1 MAEKL
6 LYCIQEREELSM
18 IENLNIMNRAVA
30 DFFNGLVGT
39 HAGIYLSV
47 AFSFIVGVLLV
58 WALLMPLWCV
68 WKIVWKEEEYEDEEE
83 Q

>member
-1 MAEKL
+1 
-6 LYCIQEREELSM
+6 M

-39 HAGIYLSV
+39 YAGVYLSV
-47 AFSFIVGVLLV
+47 AFSFIVGALLV
-58 WALLMPLWCV
+58 WALLMPLWCI
-68 WKIVWKEEEYEDEEE
+68 WKIIEKEERYEDEEE